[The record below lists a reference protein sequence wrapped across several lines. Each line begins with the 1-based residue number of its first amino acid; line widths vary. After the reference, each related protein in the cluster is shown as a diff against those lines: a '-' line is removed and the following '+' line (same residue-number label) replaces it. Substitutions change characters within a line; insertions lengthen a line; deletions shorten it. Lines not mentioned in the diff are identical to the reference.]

1 MKKEKAMKST
11 LMKDMDT
18 LHTSRI
24 SDSACRIMELMPS
37 DDDKAEMSVSLGVAT
52 VAAGVQMV
60 IESAFARCGDS
71 VDEAQLRR
79 SIIELTERV
88 YDNRVGAVCAAVKDA
103 IWRGRDEQ

>member
-24 SDSACRIMELMPS
+24 SDSACRIMELMSS
-37 DDDKAEMSVSLGVAT
+37 DDGKAEIAFSLGAT
-52 VAAGVQMV
+52 TIAAGVQMLL
-60 IESAFARCGDS
+60 ESAFGSCGDS

-88 YDNRVGAVCAAVKDA
+88 YDNRVGAVRAAVKDA
-103 IWRGRDEQ
+103 IRRGRDEQ